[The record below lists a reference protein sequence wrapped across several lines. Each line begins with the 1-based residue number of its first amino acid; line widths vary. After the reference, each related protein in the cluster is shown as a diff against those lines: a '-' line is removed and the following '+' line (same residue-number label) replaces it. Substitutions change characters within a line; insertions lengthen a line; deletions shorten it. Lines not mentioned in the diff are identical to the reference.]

1 MILSIDTFSDNFSVA
16 VITPDKKVLS
26 SVSSLKPKPF
36 SEILIGK
43 IDEVLKNGSVAKNQI
58 TAVVVN
64 KGPGSNTGLRVGV
77 ITAKTIAYSLN
88 IQIYAYESLDVMA
101 YIYRHFC
108 GKVIPAINIGKKRVA
123 YKIFEN
129 DTLIQ
134 NLTVEELDNF
144 ISKFKDKD
152 NHLIV
157 EKNLNLNFSNSQTL
171 LYPLSIPGTI
181 YSLDKDLKADIMWL
195 EPIYHD

>member
-43 IDEVLKNGSVAKNQI
+43 IDEVLKNGSVNKNQI

-88 IQIYAYESLDVMA
+88 IPIYAYESLDVMA
-101 YIYRHFC
+101 YIYRYFC
-108 GKVIPAINIGKKRVA
+108 GKVVPAINIGKKRVA

-152 NHLIV
+152 SHLIV

-171 LYPLSIPGTI
+171 LYPLSIPGAI

>member
-16 VITPDKKVLS
+16 VITRDKKVLS

-43 IDEVLKNGSVAKNQI
+43 IDEVLKNASVDKHHI

-77 ITAKTIAYSLN
+77 ITAKTISYSLN
-88 IQIYAYESLDVMA
+88 IPIYAYESLDAMA

-108 GKVIPAINIGKKRVA
+108 GKVVPVINIGKGKVM
-123 YKIFEN
+123 YKIFKNGDIVE
-129 DTLIQ
+129 
-134 NLTVEELDNF
+134 NLTAEEIDNF
-144 ISKFKDKD
+144 ISKFKDAD
-152 NHLIV
+152 EYLIV
-157 EKNLNLNFSNSQTL
+157 EKNLNFNFRNSQTL
-171 LYPLSIPGTI
+171 IYPLSITGAI
-181 YSLDKDLKADIMWL
+181 YSLDRDLKADVMWL